1 MDSNLRSPVRATSIS
16 EPPVRHNLRASTRGT
31 EGSNPP
37 PSRGESAN
45 PRSLPKSV
53 PGYKVARG
61 FVIQNKY
68 TDAPVRV
75 PRCDREPRQRH
86 ALIEAELRVPAPR
99 DRQPSVVARQ
109 GIRRGRQLLCRRRK
123 SETMALVVPES
134 EEWRLKLC
142 CQGRARGRP

>member
-1 MDSNLRSPVRATSIS
+1 TISNRAPSLKREELNGLHRTRCWREMDSNHRSLSRRSRFLLRKANCGGSNGGSPKK
-16 EPPVRHNLRASTRGT
+16 LFLLWGT
-31 EGSNPP
+31 DGSNPS

-45 PRSLPKSV
+45 PRSLPKSA

-86 ALIEAELRVPAPR
+86 ALI
-99 DRQPSVVARQ
+99 
-109 GIRRGRQLLCRRRK
+109 
-123 SETMALVVPES
+123 
-134 EEWRLKLC
+134 
-142 CQGRARGRP
+142 